1 MKDNSAFQDYIDRFE
16 EITNATMPVA
26 FLSINP
32 DELEKRAK
40 LHFRKGY
47 DDLDYLRFAMVEL
60 PTDVFS
66 LVYHER
72 SPELGVELCIDPQ
85 CQNISAIIQSAIEL
99 LKIEPKHIRWLK
111 ESMPENHY
119 LQA

>member
-16 EITNATMPVA
+16 EITCATMPVA
-26 FLSINP
+26 FLSIDL

-40 LHFRKGY
+40 LRFHKGY
-47 DDLDYLRFAMVEL
+47 DDLDYLRFAVVEL
-60 PTDVFS
+60 PADIFS

-72 SPELGVELCIDPQ
+72 SPELGVKLCINPR
-85 CQNISAIIQSAIEL
+85 CQNISATIQSAIEL
-99 LKIEPKHIRWLK
+99 LKIEPKYIRWLK

-119 LQA
+119 RQA